1 VDFFERQDKAR
12 RHTAFLVF
20 YFIVAVV
27 LMIGAVY
34 LAVALIFG
42 GFQLKNAADE
52 TTASWSQ
59 ASMFLGSSLA
69 ADARWPSYSTA
80 AW

>member
-1 VDFFERQDKAR
+1 MDFFERQDKAR

-34 LAVALIFG
+34 LAVALISAYQG
-42 GFQLKNAADE
+42 V
-52 TTASWSQ
+52 
-59 ASMFLGSSLA
+59 SLLA
-69 ADARWPSYSTA
+69 NTLRDPDLMLREGRRLERWVDTL
-80 AW
+80 